1 MKVYGFILYS
11 LMIMYKFDDQV
22 SSQPLAEGKY
32 LSKTVGGNQVLLF
45 SITKSRITFVF
56 HIEAITGYKPK
67 LPPPLPIASKFY
79 KILIPLRNSRLPFF

>member
-32 LSKTVGGNQVLLF
+32 LSKTVG
-45 SITKSRITFVF
+45 
-56 HIEAITGYKPK
+56 AIRLIYYVK
-67 LPPPLPIASKFY
+67 LPDYYFP
-79 KILIPLRNSRLPFF
+79 